1 MPGTMAGRRFSRN
14 SSSDSGTTGA
24 VTLAATVGHKSFES
38 QRVTMRRRTFLR
50 AAASST
56 VAGAAGCLSTPGGG
70 SDTYLSDPDRKWDPE
85 DLPFPAY
92 GQALPEVTLTD
103 PVADREVT
111 TTEFDRD
118 VVMTFFYSHCMS
130 ICPVLIRALER
141 IQEHAASDGHGD
153 DVVFLAVT
161 FDPERDDGDRL
172 RAYAHERGVDLD
184 AGNWHFLRP
193 SPDRTKEVVQETF
206 GVSFKRTGGSDG
218 GSTASGAEA
227 GTTTGTE
234 AGTTTG
240 ASEGTTTG
248 ADAETTTP
256 TAETTTLAATP
267 AASGNYMFTHQG
279 LILLANREDYVER
292 AYLDTAPSWQNIYED
307 FERLRERE
315 G

>member
-1 MPGTMAGRRFSRN
+1 MPGTMARRRFSRN

-24 VTLAATVGHKSFES
+24 VTLAATVAHKPFES
-38 QRVTMRRRTFLR
+38 QNDTMRRRTFLR

-92 GQALPEVTLTD
+92 GQTLPSVTLTD

-141 IQEHAASDGHGD
+141 IQKHAAPDGHGD

-172 RAYAHERGVDLD
+172 RAYADERGVDLD

-193 SPDRTKEVVQETF
+193 SPDRTKDVVQETF
-206 GVSFKRTGGSDG
+206 GVSFQRTSGSDG
-218 GSTASGAEA
+218 GSTTTGAEA
-227 GTTTGTE
+227 KTTTGAGEGTTTGTDTE
-234 AGTTTG
+234 TTT
-240 ASEGTTTG
+240 SS
-248 ADAETTTP
+248 AETTT
-256 TAETTTLAATP
+256 AGVTP

>member
-1 MPGTMAGRRFSRN
+1 
-14 SSSDSGTTGA
+14 
-24 VTLAATVGHKSFES
+24 
-38 QRVTMRRRTFLR
+38 MRRRTFLR

-56 VAGAAGCLSTPGGG
+56 VAGAAGCLSSPAGG

-92 GQALPEVTLTD
+92 GQTLPAVTLTD

-118 VVMTFFYSHCMS
+118 VMMTFFYSHCMS

-161 FDPERDDGDRL
+161 FDPQRDDGDRL
-172 RAYAHERGVDLD
+172 RAYADERGVDLA

-193 SPDRTKEVVQETF
+193 SPDRVKTVVQETF
-206 GVSFKRTGGSDG
+206 GVSFKRTDGSDG
-218 GSTASGAEA
+218 
-227 GTTTGTE
+227 GTTTGTGDE
-234 AGTTTG
+234 TATTG
-240 ASEGTTTG
+240 STATGTPTVAEAETTSPG
-248 ADAETTTP
+248 SAETTTGGV
-256 TAETTTLAATP
+256 TP
-267 AASGNYMFTHQG
+267 AATGNYMFAHQG
-279 LILLANREDYVER
+279 LILLANRDDYVER
-292 AYLDTAPSWQNIYED
+292 AYLGTAPSWQNIYED

-315 G
+315 GSEG